1 MDKIAIGKII
11 SDRRKAENCTQE
23 DLCLGICSIT
33 SLSRIE
39 NGKAGSRDRSY
50 IPSLLERLGMSGD
63 SINDII
69 SEDDY
74 TVRQMIRKA
83 NQADFL
89 GDRTEAWKIVHETRS
104 RINNDIRNVS
114 LANEQRLIVLE
125 AELSRQDNKISTEE
139 ELQKLESALR
149 MTAVNYR
156 PDNLPPY
163 MTSMECQILSKI
175 AIAYSRLGQPETAI
189 KIDSHVK
196 RFMELYVEDKMVAA
210 NQLIY
215 LCYNLSKIFGLT
227 GKYNDCISVARDG
240 INWHKLTGI
249 QPTLPQTMY
258 NCAWSLVRRNEIG
271 DMAEAKKLT
280 YDALE
285 LNAIMSKYIRVSPT
299 LEKHIQKLI
308 DENRF

>member
-11 SDRRKAENCTQE
+11 SERRKEENCTQE
-23 DLCLGICSIT
+23 DLCLGICSIAT
-33 SLSRIE
+33 LSRIE
-39 NGKAGSRDRSY
+39 NGKAGNHDRSY

-74 TVRQMIRKA
+74 IIRQMIRRA
-83 NQADFL
+83 NQANIL
-89 GDRTEAWKIVHETRS
+89 ERTEEAWKIVHETRA
-104 RINNDIRNVS
+104 RINDDHRNIS

-125 AELSRQDNKISTEE
+125 TELSRQEGKISVEE
-139 ELQKLESALR
+139 ELKRLENALR
-149 MTAVNYR
+149 MTAVNYS
-156 PDNLPPY
+156 PENLPPY
-163 MTSMECQILSKI
+163 MTNMECQILSKI

-196 RFMELYVEDKMVAA
+196 RFMELYIEDKIVAA

-240 INWHKLTGI
+240 IYWHKLTGV
-249 QPTLPQTMY
+249 QKTLPQTMY
-258 NCAWSLVRRNEIG
+258 NCAWSLARRNEKG
-271 DMAEAKKLT
+271 DMEEAKKLA

-285 LNAIMSKYIRVSPT
+285 LNKVMSKYTDISPT
-299 LEKHIQKLI
+299 LSGHIQDLI
-308 DENRF
+308 DKYHL